1 MIGNKAVHLILIR
14 IRILDPHWK
23 KWIRILDLRWKKNPD
38 SGSALEKN
46 GFGFWICTGKRIRI
60 LDLHW
65 KNGSGFRSWR
75 IFKKCQIIFLF
86 FSLIFIQKLDE
97 PIQIWV
103 FRVKMCFC
111 FYFSPWIRICGFHLG
126 NFLKIYQK
134 SRAFTGLKSNV
145 NFG

>member
-1 MIGNKAVHLILIR
+1 MDSDSGSALEKESGFWICTG
-14 IRILDPHWK
+14 K
-23 KWIRILDLRWKKNPD
+23 KLIRILDLHGKKNPD
-38 SGSALEKN
+38 SGFALEKN